1 MKFRSPPP
9 HGPGLRSQAAFTL
22 IELLVVIA
30 IIGILASM
38 LLPALGSA
46 KERGKMTKCLN
57 NTRQLGMACVIYASD
72 YTTFPLHETAAGAP
86 FPSTPIANQSR
97 YAAVYYSTK
106 WLDFIDPYL
115 GSNATVALCA
125 SDPGTRPTDATTFKT
140 NGPPITYGMNVYS
153 FSIGTLP
160 NPSRPEDILSPADKI
175 FLGDTVGSVGL
186 CHIGLWPF
194 AASGTLRHGP
204 GIGANY
210 AYFDGHSEY
219 VKKKAAW
226 DSAAGPLWQTAA
238 YVAAN
243 APEWAAWIR

>member
-1 MKFRSPPP
+1 MKTRRPPLRGSVLRSPP
-9 HGPGLRSQAAFTL
+9 AFTL

-72 YTTFPLHETAAGAP
+72 FPTFPLHETVA
-86 FPSTPIANQSR
+86 STPFSATPVANQSR

-125 SDPGTRPTDATTFKT
+125 SDSGKLPTDATTFKT
-140 NGPPITYGMNVYS
+140 TGPPITYGLNVYS

-186 CHIGLWPF
+186 CHIGLWAF
-194 AASGTLRHGP
+194 AASGTQRHGP

-226 DSAAGPLWQTAA
+226 DPAAGNWQNAA
-238 YVAAN
+238 FVAAN